1 MRSPRPLPARPDDHD
16 DGPPP
21 ESRYQHLDD
30 QAVRASAA
38 ALQRR
43 IGLDRAAPLDRRDRQ
58 EAGERE
64 EGQPARIA
72 VNVTYD
78 GEWTFALLDA
88 ETARQVADHLL
99 HCADRIDSTPYLDG
113 DA

>member
-1 MRSPRPLPARPDDHD
+1 MTDLTPNHP
-16 DGPPP
+16 
-21 ESRYQHLDD
+21 
-30 QAVRASAA
+30 
-38 ALQRR
+38 
-43 IGLDRAAPLDRRDRQ
+43 AAP
-58 EAGERE
+58 EAEYQSEWPDLGDGLGGIDVSIERE
-64 EGQPARIA
+64 DGQPARIA

-99 HCADRIDSTPYLDG
+99 HCADRIDSTPYRGG